1 MHLCPALNPSRS
13 LSLSL
18 AVLCS
23 KEWIP
28 LLLLLLLLLQMRT
41 PRALYAPS
49 YLPKRIQAGKASFFS
64 LWPIPPMQ
72 DRNNRPPPSY
82 RNSKA
87 KKEDPQ
93 GTEREREREREREK
107 SRAAKT
113 TLRVQK
119 RIQSYQSKTK
129 RNNSANKQTNNI
141 EYIHTYLCFWFV
153 T

>member
-1 MHLCPALNPSRS
+1 
-13 LSLSL
+13 
-18 AVLCS
+18 
-23 KEWIP
+23 
-28 LLLLLLLLLQMRT
+28 
-41 PRALYAPS
+41 
-49 YLPKRIQAGKASFFS
+49 
-64 LWPIPPMQ
+64 MQ

-93 GTEREREREREREK
+93 DTERERERERDK

-119 RIQSYQSKTK
+119 RMHSYQSKTK

-141 EYIHTYLCFWFV
+141 EYIHTYHCYSL
-153 T
+153 